1 MSILQ
6 RLRLGADR
14 RSPRGG
20 LDPIAVRDESFR
32 ILRSNV
38 LVALSE
44 LANPIVVVTSTQ
56 AGEGKTATCATLAR
70 SLAESGKRV
79 VLVDV
84 DLRKPDA
91 HRLVNAHNE
100 VGVVDVLTRRAD
112 LADCLQFISVG
123 DGRGMYFL
131 AAGSRAENPTELL
144 GTAQTADL
152 LDLLAAQADVVLL
165 DTPPVLPVADTLV
178 IGRLAAGAILVVEAG
193 RTPVPS
199 VLQTKGALTR
209 NQTRLLG
216 VVLNR
221 CETRDSLVGYGYDP
235 REAPDGV
242 SGNGS
247 SNGSSA
253 HRAAPGSP
261 PGGF

>member
-1 MSILQ
+1 MSLRQ
-6 RLRLGADR
+6 RLLPGR
-14 RSPRGG
+14 RSRAARSE
-20 LDPIAVRDESFR
+20 LDALARRDEAFR

-38 LVALSE
+38 LVALAD
-44 LANPIVVVTSTQ
+44 LANPVVVVTSTQ
-56 AGEGKTATCATLAR
+56 AGEGKTSTCAALAR

-84 DLRKPDA
+84 DLRKPEA
-91 HRLVNAHNE
+91 HRHMQAHNE
-100 VGVVDVLTRRAD
+100 IGVVDVLTRRAD
-112 LADCLQFISVG
+112 LSDCLQFISVG
-123 DGRGMYFL
+123 EGRGLYFL

-152 LDLLAAQADVVLL
+152 LNLLALQADVVLL

-199 VLQTKGALTR
+199 VQQTKAALTR

-216 VVLNR
+216 MVLNR
-221 CETRDSLVGYGYDP
+221 SESRDSMLGYGYGYSGEP
-235 REAPDGV
+235 TASARSSRDG
-242 SGNGS
+242 
-247 SNGSSA
+247 
-253 HRAAPGSP
+253 
-261 PGGF
+261 

>member
-1 MSILQ
+1 MS
-6 RLRLGADR
+6 LRRFLGLGPSKAAR
-14 RSPRGG
+14 RGA
-20 LDPIAVRDESFR
+20 LDSLALRDEAFR

-38 LVALSE
+38 LVALSD
-44 LANPIVVVTSTQ
+44 LANPVVVVTSTQ
-56 AGEGKTATCATLAR
+56 AGEGKTSTCATLAR

-84 DLRKPDA
+84 DLRKPEA
-91 HRLVNAHNE
+91 HRLMQAHNE

-112 LADCLQFISVG
+112 LGDSLQFIPVG
-123 DGRGMYFL
+123 DGRGLYFL

-152 LDLLAAQADVVLL
+152 LNLLALQADVVLL

-199 VLQTKGALTR
+199 ILQTKAALTR

-216 VVLNR
+216 MVLNR
-221 CETRDSLVGYGYDP
+221 CESRDSMLGYGYDTRGRP
-235 REAPDGV
+235 QPVEGA
-242 SGNGS
+242 S
-247 SNGSSA
+247 
-253 HRAAPGSP
+253 
-261 PGGF
+261 

>member
-1 MSILQ
+1 MSALD
-6 RLRLGADR
+6 RLGR
-14 RSPRGG
+14 RPGRRKGSRRGP
-20 LDPIAVRDESFR
+20 LDVLSLRDEAFR

-38 LVALSE
+38 LVALSD
-44 LANPIVVVTSTQ
+44 LANPVVVVTSTQ
-56 AGEGKTATCATLAR
+56 AGEGKTSTCAMLAR

-91 HRLVNAHNE
+91 HRLMQAHNE

-112 LADCLQFISVG
+112 LGDSLQFISVG
-123 DGRGMYFL
+123 EGRGLYFL

-144 GTAQTADL
+144 GASHTADL
-152 LDLLAAQADVVLL
+152 LNLLALQADVVLL

-193 RTPVPS
+193 RTPVPA
-199 VLQTKGALTR
+199 VLQTKAALTR

-216 VVLNR
+216 MVLNR
-221 CETRDSLVGYGYDP
+221 CESRDSLLGYGYDY
-235 REAPDGV
+235 RDVLDRSTAT
-242 SGNGS
+242 
-247 SNGSSA
+247 SA
-253 HRAAPGSP
+253 SDDRPEGAR
-261 PGGF
+261 

>member
-1 MSILQ
+1 MSLLQ
-6 RLRLGADR
+6 RLNPKSRKRSSR
-14 RSPRGG
+14 RSS
-20 LDPIAVRDESFR
+20 LDALALRDEAFR

-38 LVALSE
+38 LVALSD
-44 LANPIVVVTSTQ
+44 LANPVVVVTSTQ
-56 AGEGKTATCATLAR
+56 SGEGKTSTCAILAR

-84 DLRKPDA
+84 DLRKPEA
-91 HRLVNAHNE
+91 HQLLQAHNE
-100 VGVVDVLTRRAD
+100 VGLVDVLTRRVE
-112 LADCLQFISVG
+112 LGDCLQFVPVG
-123 DGRGMYFL
+123 DGRGLYFL

-144 GTAQTADL
+144 GTRQTAEL
-152 LDLLAAQADVVLL
+152 LNLLALQADVVLL

-199 VLQTKGALTR
+199 VLQTKAALTR

-221 CETRDSLVGYGYDP
+221 CDVRDSILGYGYGYDY
-235 REAPDGV
+235 RGDQR
-242 SGNGS
+242 
-247 SNGSSA
+247 SA
-253 HRAAPGSP
+253 TKTEDAADRPAEGDA
-261 PGGF
+261 